1 MNFRKISALA
11 VGLWCVTAFA
21 NSTANVD
28 STVFRTKSLE
38 EVVITANR
46 DNLKKIYSVQQ
57 VLTLPS
63 NYVSFA
69 NAQNMSDLLLGSGG
83 VAVQKSQQG
92 GGSPILRGFEAS
104 RVLLVVD
111 GVRMNNLIYRSG
123 HLQNSITV
131 DQFVMDKVEV
141 LNGSS
146 SLEYGSD
153 ALGGTIVFSTKDPML
168 GTENSD
174 VMGGNA
180 VLRYGSVNNEGT
192 SHFDFNYGTEKFASF
207 TSLTY
212 SHFGDLKSGDNR
224 NSFLPKDDAYIV
236 RNGYVEVAPDGNDR
250 YVVNPD
256 VNKQVGSGY
265 MQYDLLQK
273 FLFQP
278 RKGEKHLL
286 NFQLSNTPD
295 FNRYDRLTE
304 TKVSNGEVLPKS
316 AEWYYGPQFR
326 LMASYSYKATN
337 RWGADNTNLTVA
349 YQKVKESRHNRDF
362 GSLWLSNRWENV
374 DILTLNSDWIKRYGD
389 SHKLHL
395 GVDGTLSFLNSTA
408 NLENVSNG
416 ETKVNTTRYP
426 DGDNRMHTV
435 EGFAMHSW
443 EITPNLRMNEGLRLG
458 YAHVYSSTADIE
470 AFPFFDG
477 GDMRRD
483 NLTYSLAWGLNY
495 LPART
500 WKIATSLATAYR
512 VPNIDNTSKVFDS
525 KTSTVTIPNPD
536 LKPEKTV
543 SLDVNITKH
552 ISDIFVWEN
561 VFFATY
567 YFDAITVGKGTFKGE
582 NTMIYDGQE
591 CTVYTNV
598 NSNRAFLWGYS
609 MSLTAKPTQN
619 IELGGTFNY
628 TYGRLLSDSKGPLD
642 HIPPIFGKVGIA
654 YLTDNG
660 RGRVDFYTLYNGKKS
675 KDSYNLEGEDNI
687 KYATVNG
694 EDGEGMPAW
703 FTLNIKGSY
712 SMNKVLTLQAGVEN
726 LLDTQYRC
734 FASGINAPGRNIYAA
749 LRLKF

>member
-1 MNFRKISALA
+1 MNFRNISALA

-212 SHFGDLKSGDNR
+212 SHFGDLKSGDNQ
-224 NSFLPKDDAYIV
+224 NPFLPKDDAYIV

-536 LKPEKTV
+536 LKPE
-543 SLDVNITKH
+543 SLWNYEIAL
-552 ISDIFVWEN
+552 SQSLLEGRLSYGLN
-561 VFFATY
+561 VFY
-567 YFDAITVGKGTFKGE
+567 INGDNMIMTVPREGASPLNMNTGRIE
-582 NTMIYDGQE
+582 N
-591 CTVYTNV
+591 
-598 NSNRAFLWGYS
+598 
-609 MSLTAKPTQN
+609 
-619 IELGGTFNY
+619 
-628 TYGRLLSDSKGPLD
+628 
-642 HIPPIFGKVGIA
+642 
-654 YLTDNG
+654 
-660 RGRVDFYTLYNGKKS
+660 
-675 KDSYNLEGEDNI
+675 
-687 KYATVNG
+687 
-694 EDGEGMPAW
+694 
-703 FTLNIKGSY
+703 
-712 SMNKVLTLQAGVEN
+712 AGVEVQAAWRISRDWSTDANYSFLHMENPVLAAPEHKLYGGASFSRGRWNASTGIQYIAGLYTQVATAGGTDRKENFVLWNLYASFRITSWLSVWARGEN
-726 LLDTQYRC
+726 LLAQKYE
-734 FASGINAPGRNIYAA
+734 INAGYPMPGATVMGGIHIDI
-749 LRLKF
+749 